1 MFEVLKTKEFQD
13 WLVALVDERAQ
24 ALITARIGRLEAGNP
39 GNVRSVGDGVS
50 EMKIDFGPGYR
61 VYFTRT
67 GRTIL
72 LLLCGGNKSTQT
84 RDIQR
89 AKRIAASV

>member
-39 GNVRSVGDGVS
+39 GNVRSVGGGVS

-72 LLLCGGNKSTQT
+72 LLLCGGDKSTQT

>member
-61 VYFTRT
+61 VYFTST

>member
-13 WLVALVDERAQ
+13 WLVALVDERLQ

-72 LLLCGGNKSTQT
+72 LLLCGGDKSTQT

>member
-72 LLLCGGNKSTQT
+72 LLLCGGDKSTQT

-89 AKRIAASV
+89 AKRIATSV